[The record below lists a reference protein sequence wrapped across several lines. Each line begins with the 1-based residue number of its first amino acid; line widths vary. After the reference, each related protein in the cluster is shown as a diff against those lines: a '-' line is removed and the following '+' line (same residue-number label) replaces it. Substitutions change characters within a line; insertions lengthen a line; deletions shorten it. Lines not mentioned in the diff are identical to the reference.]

1 MRAPLR
7 ASRPRAEVSDARHR
21 RAPKSGGGEKRRR
34 RAARGGFSVF
44 ALKSNNAADGRTP
57 SGATARPRG
66 MGVPGAV
73 AVAATAAFYA
83 LLVRTRAP
91 CGVDGTFCAAR
102 EGVACARLRAH
113 LHGHLHGQAVATDL
127 LADAICDHL
136 ETPHPSKPLVLAV
149 HGPPGVGKSYFHQLL
164 AQAVYGAAV
173 NEDDE
178 TRDGSLLAG
187 ATNEK
192 ENGEETDDLRD
203 AAERTNADFSFSSF
217 FEYANVDRLVNYGL
231 KGTRGGKRHLSNS
244 HDRVC
249 PGPDCPAYKIVFGTD
264 YVLSEADAQSAAL
277 KNAILNHLK
286 SFPASVLVVEEYDKM
301 GCLAR
306 GMLRQLL
313 EKGSGD
319 DAEFKNSIFVLEAN
333 AGFLTIKK
341 TLDEETQRGL
351 SFIDAEESVDDTT
364 PSPLVSPLATTKT
377 QRFLRDLVFSKWAE
391 EKCEDIADTKKA
403 VGAVDVF
410 APFFPLTKNAVVE
423 IVRAH
428 LDARVSDKTDV
439 SLNGDAAL
447 RSFTYDDETVLRF
460 LVNQIEFEG
469 EYAIEGGKEAPAT
482 LSRFVTR
489 ALRKAALRESESIF
503 GFSSLERNNALGGK
517 HVRLFVAP
525 RGNELVAEVR
535 TESFEAEG

>member
-1 MRAPLR
+1 
-7 ASRPRAEVSDARHR
+7 
-21 RAPKSGGGEKRRR
+21 
-34 RAARGGFSVF
+34 
-44 ALKSNNAADGRTP
+44 
-57 SGATARPRG
+57 

-136 ETPHPSKPLVLAV
+136 ETPLPSKPLVLAV

-164 AQAVYGAAV
+164 AQAVYGAAGDS
-173 NEDDE
+173 DDE

-203 AAERTNADFSFSSF
+203 AAKRTNADFSFSSF
-217 FEYANVDRLVNYGL
+217 FEYARVDRLVNYGL
-231 KGTRGGKRHLSNS
+231 KGTQGGKRHLSSS

-264 YVLSEADAQSAAL
+264 YVLSEAEQQSAAL

-319 DAEFKNSIFVLEAN
+319 DAEFKNAIFVLEAN

-341 TLDEETQRGL
+341 TLDEETKRGL
-351 SFIDAEESVDDTT
+351 STETEESEF
-364 PSPLVSPLATTKT
+364 SESSSQPLVSPLATTKT

-428 LDARVSDKTDV
+428 LDARVSDKTDT

-447 RSFTYDDETVLRF
+447 KSLTYDHETVLRF
-460 LVNQIEFEG
+460 LVDQIEFEG

-489 ALRKAALRESESIF
+489 ALRKAALKESESIF

>member
-1 MRAPLR
+1 
-7 ASRPRAEVSDARHR
+7 
-21 RAPKSGGGEKRRR
+21 
-34 RAARGGFSVF
+34 
-44 ALKSNNAADGRTP
+44 
-57 SGATARPRG
+57 
-66 MGVPGAV
+66 
-73 AVAATAAFYA
+73 
-83 LLVRTRAP
+83 
-91 CGVDGTFCAAR
+91 
-102 EGVACARLRAH
+102 
-113 LHGHLHGQAVATDL
+113 
-127 LADAICDHL
+127 
-136 ETPHPSKPLVLAV
+136 
-149 HGPPGVGKSYFHQLL
+149 
-164 AQAVYGAAV
+164 
-173 NEDDE
+173 
-178 TRDGSLLAG
+178 
-187 ATNEK
+187 
-192 ENGEETDDLRD
+192 
-203 AAERTNADFSFSSF
+203 
-217 FEYANVDRLVNYGL
+217 
-231 KGTRGGKRHLSNS
+231 
-244 HDRVC
+244 
-249 PGPDCPAYKIVFGTD
+249 
-264 YVLSEADAQSAAL
+264 
-277 KNAILNHLK
+277 
-286 SFPASVLVVEEYDKM
+286 
-301 GCLAR
+301 
-306 GMLRQLL
+306 
-313 EKGSGD
+313 
-319 DAEFKNSIFVLEAN
+319 
-333 AGFLTIKK
+333 
-341 TLDEETQRGL
+341 
-351 SFIDAEESVDDTT
+351 
-364 PSPLVSPLATTKT
+364 VSPLATTKT

>member
-1 MRAPLR
+1 
-7 ASRPRAEVSDARHR
+7 
-21 RAPKSGGGEKRRR
+21 
-34 RAARGGFSVF
+34 
-44 ALKSNNAADGRTP
+44 
-57 SGATARPRG
+57 
-66 MGVPGAV
+66 
-73 AVAATAAFYA
+73 
-83 LLVRTRAP
+83 
-91 CGVDGTFCAAR
+91 
-102 EGVACARLRAH
+102 
-113 LHGHLHGQAVATDL
+113 
-127 LADAICDHL
+127 
-136 ETPHPSKPLVLAV
+136 
-149 HGPPGVGKSYFHQLL
+149 
-164 AQAVYGAAV
+164 
-173 NEDDE
+173 
-178 TRDGSLLAG
+178 
-187 ATNEK
+187 
-192 ENGEETDDLRD
+192 
-203 AAERTNADFSFSSF
+203 
-217 FEYANVDRLVNYGL
+217 
-231 KGTRGGKRHLSNS
+231 
-244 HDRVC
+244 
-249 PGPDCPAYKIVFGTD
+249 
-264 YVLSEADAQSAAL
+264 
-277 KNAILNHLK
+277 
-286 SFPASVLVVEEYDKM
+286 M

-319 DAEFKNSIFVLEAN
+319 DAEFKNAIFVLEAN

-341 TLDEETQRGL
+341 TLDEETRRGL
-351 SFIDAEESVDDTT
+351 RFIDAEESVDDTT
-364 PSPLVSPLATTKT
+364 TSPLVSPLATTKT

>member
-1 MRAPLR
+1 
-7 ASRPRAEVSDARHR
+7 
-21 RAPKSGGGEKRRR
+21 
-34 RAARGGFSVF
+34 
-44 ALKSNNAADGRTP
+44 
-57 SGATARPRG
+57 
-66 MGVPGAV
+66 
-73 AVAATAAFYA
+73 
-83 LLVRTRAP
+83 
-91 CGVDGTFCAAR
+91 
-102 EGVACARLRAH
+102 
-113 LHGHLHGQAVATDL
+113 
-127 LADAICDHL
+127 
-136 ETPHPSKPLVLAV
+136 
-149 HGPPGVGKSYFHQLL
+149 
-164 AQAVYGAAV
+164 
-173 NEDDE
+173 
-178 TRDGSLLAG
+178 
-187 ATNEK
+187 
-192 ENGEETDDLRD
+192 
-203 AAERTNADFSFSSF
+203 
-217 FEYANVDRLVNYGL
+217 
-231 KGTRGGKRHLSNS
+231 
-244 HDRVC
+244 
-249 PGPDCPAYKIVFGTD
+249 VFGTD
-264 YVLSEADAQSAAL
+264 YVSSEAEQQSAAL
-277 KNAILNHLK
+277 KNAILNHLT

-319 DAEFKNSIFVLEAN
+319 DAEFKNAIFVLEAN

-341 TLDEETQRGL
+341 TLDEETKRGL
-351 SFIDAEESVDDTT
+351 SFIDAEESEFETE
-364 PSPLVSPLATTKT
+364 SSQPLVSPLATTKT

>member
-1 MRAPLR
+1 
-7 ASRPRAEVSDARHR
+7 VSDARHR

-187 ATNEK
+187 KTPNEK
-192 ENGEETDDLRD
+192 EDGEETDDVRNS
-203 AAERTNADFSFSSF
+203 AAARTNADFSFSSF
-217 FEYANVDRLVNYGL
+217 FEYANVDRLVNDGL
-231 KGTRGGKRHLSNS
+231 KGTLTVTKRHLSNS
-244 HDRVC
+244 DDRVC

-264 YVLSEADAQSAAL
+264 YVLSEAEKQSAAL
-277 KNAILNHLK
+277 KNALLNHLK

-301 GCLAR
+301 GCSAR

-319 DAEFKNSIFVLEAN
+319 DAEFKNAIFVLEAN

-341 TLDEETQRGL
+341 TLDEERKRGL
-351 SFIDAEESVDDTT
+351 RFIDAEASVDDTT
-364 PSPLVSPLATTKT
+364 ASPLVSPSATTKT

-403 VGAVDVF
+403 IGAVDVF

>member
-1 MRAPLR
+1 
-7 ASRPRAEVSDARHR
+7 
-21 RAPKSGGGEKRRR
+21 
-34 RAARGGFSVF
+34 
-44 ALKSNNAADGRTP
+44 
-57 SGATARPRG
+57 
-66 MGVPGAV
+66 
-73 AVAATAAFYA
+73 
-83 LLVRTRAP
+83 
-91 CGVDGTFCAAR
+91 
-102 EGVACARLRAH
+102 
-113 LHGHLHGQAVATDL
+113 
-127 LADAICDHL
+127 
-136 ETPHPSKPLVLAV
+136 
-149 HGPPGVGKSYFHQLL
+149 
-164 AQAVYGAAV
+164 
-173 NEDDE
+173 
-178 TRDGSLLAG
+178 
-187 ATNEK
+187 
-192 ENGEETDDLRD
+192 
-203 AAERTNADFSFSSF
+203 
-217 FEYANVDRLVNYGL
+217 
-231 KGTRGGKRHLSNS
+231 
-244 HDRVC
+244 
-249 PGPDCPAYKIVFGTD
+249 VFGTD

-351 SFIDAEESVDDTT
+351 SFIDAEESEFETE
-364 PSPLVSPLATTKT
+364 SSQPLVSPLATTKT

-447 RSFTYDDETVLRF
+447 RSFTYDAETVLRF